1 MAVNYSVIQRV
12 KPGDPSAPRK
22 YYAVAQ
28 TDGDVNLR
36 TLANRIAEISTVS
49 TIDTLAVLESL
60 ITVLPEYLVDSK
72 IVRLGDFGS
81 FRLTL
86 SSEGADTEDAFNES
100 MIKNVKLKF
109 RPGKI
114 IANALKTVDFKKV

>member
-60 ITVLPEYLVDSK
+60 IRIFS
-72 IVRLGDFGS
+72 G
-81 FRLTL
+81 
-86 SSEGADTEDAFNES
+86 
-100 MIKNVKLKF
+100 
-109 RPGKI
+109 
-114 IANALKTVDFKKV
+114 